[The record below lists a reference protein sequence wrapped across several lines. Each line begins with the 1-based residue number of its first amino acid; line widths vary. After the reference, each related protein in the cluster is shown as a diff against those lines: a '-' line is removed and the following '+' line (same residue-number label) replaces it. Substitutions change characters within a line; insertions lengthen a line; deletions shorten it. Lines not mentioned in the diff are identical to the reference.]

1 MWFVPKAIV
10 QERYADPPSLA
21 FWMANASELLHFL
34 KSDRHICAF
43 SLDGQDL
50 LAEAVQIAF
59 RNASVCLTGE
69 LLQAMPPVLQPPIE
83 RANGHDSPD
92 DEAATAQVKPP
103 QPSLYFIENVV
114 CFL

>member
-1 MWFVPKAIV
+1 
-10 QERYADPPSLA
+10 
-21 FWMANASELLHFL
+21 MANASELLHFL

-92 DEAATAQVKPP
+92 DEAATAQVIWNFCFIFVFLKDI
-103 QPSLYFIENVV
+103 LYDSHLSVQL
-114 CFL
+114 FLHSSRFLCNFYRIF

>member
-1 MWFVPKAIV
+1 
-10 QERYADPPSLA
+10 
-21 FWMANASELLHFL
+21 MANASELLHFL

-92 DEAATAQVKPP
+92 DEAATAQVIWNFCFIFVFLKDI
-103 QPSLYFIENVV
+103 LYDSHLSV
-114 CFL
+114 